1 MKSFLTFIIAFIAF
15 FGSFSLFAQESK
27 REVQNYANI
36 TIAVINSNRTF
47 HIATVRYFDQN
58 GDILIN
64 TSEEF
69 KIDISKS
76 PRFATGSIRKSIPVY
91 PDAKTIEVTVTNCT
105 NMHENVFILSE
116 LAASNNEVT
125 FVFQGKFEGSIQV
138 EFEGVSKEKPGTF
151 LIKGANTNKIFYA
164 DYNNVKVTL
173 PDEADVKDVKVELS
187 KTSLF
192 QYKISGTEKD
202 KKTGIVKVKCELIE
216 DKESGDKKGK
226 K

>member
-1 MKSFLTFIIAFIAF
+1 MKNILTSTLTLFFCAIFSFTAA
-15 FGSFSLFAQESK
+15 GQESK
-27 REVQNYANI
+27 REVQSYANI
-36 TIAVINSNRTF
+36 TIAVINSNRAF
-47 HIATVRYFDQN
+47 HVATVRYFDAN
-58 GDILIN
+58 GDILLN

-91 PDAKTIEVTVTNCT
+91 PEAKTLEVTVTNCT

-116 LAASNNEVT
+116 LPASNNEVT

-138 EFEGVSKEKPGTF
+138 EFEGVSKEQPGTF

-164 DYNNVKVTL
+164 DYNNVRVQL

-192 QYKISGTEKD
+192 EYKITGMEKD
-202 KKTGIVKVKCELIE
+202 KKTGIVKVKCQVVE
-216 DKESGDKKGK
+216 DKDGKSKK
-226 K
+226 